1 MIGKIG
7 ICFLPC
13 LTVLWGNLQ
22 NAQPLSVVVF
32 YSMAKNQTEILF
44 NNPSSPIQY

>member
-13 LTVLWGNLQ
+13 LTVFWGNLQ
-22 NAQPLSVVVF
+22 NTLSVSVVVL
-32 YSMAKNQTEILF
+32 YSMAKNQAEILF
-44 NNPSSPIQY
+44 NNPSSPILY